1 MASQQPSTLPIV
13 RDTPPGAGEIA
24 ASPSI
29 DSSTPHQL
37 TATGAGADGV
47 LAENKTA
54 IASDP
59 SLRATAPNPEWED
72 YETIIAKNP
81 ELMAPVVTNQEKL
94 YYKSK
99 VVWECGHEGPEI
111 ITSIEKESGDSGELS
126 TFINEYRGL
135 CSKCLDPTSNPA
147 PRNEVVVD
155 GKVFYMSSKDRWEC
169 GHDGKEARTEF
180 EGWCPFDIRLV
191 KPSTLINEMKG
202 ICPTCMEKWHKLE
215 PTDGDDV
222 AELSVPSCVPGGN
235 CSTLPKYDGAL
246 GSEGQIGEND
256 VAEDY
261 LPTQLGLLDLD
272 DGPTKGKGVAHAA
285 TTDKSL
291 QTDFAATGLTPAA
304 QKFQMEAMNTEN
316 EVNAWETHADAD
328 ADADADGGE
337 NRRYL
342 DNRSYED
349 DGHEK
354 DDADKEG
361 YYGRGGRYCRYNSD
375 GESFGAA
382 PKVEIEIDPNAD
394 MTVEVEINSHG

>member
-1 MASQQPSTLPIV
+1 MASQQPSTLPID

-24 ASPSI
+24 ASPPI

-37 TATGAGADGV
+37 TAEYKA
-47 LAENKTA
+47 A

-59 SLRATAPNPEWED
+59 SLRATAPKPEWED
-72 YETIIAKNP
+72 YETIIAQNP
-81 ELMAPVVTNQEKL
+81 ELMAPVVTNKEKL

-99 VVWECGHEGPEI
+99 VIWECGPEI
-111 ITSIEKESGDSGELS
+111 ITSIIEKESGDSGELP
-126 TFINEYRGL
+126 TFINECRCL
-135 CSKCLDPTSNPA
+135 CSKCLDPTSDPA
-147 PRNEVVVD
+147 LRSEAVVD
-155 GKVFYMSSKDRWEC
+155 GKVFYMSSKDRWGC
-169 GHDGKEARTEF
+169 GHDGKQTRTEI
-180 EGWCPFDIRLV
+180 EGAPLDIRLV

-202 ICPTCMEKWHKLE
+202 ICPTCMGEWHKLE
-215 PTDGDDV
+215 PADGDNV
-222 AELSVPSCVPGGN
+222 AALSVPSCVPGGN
-235 CSTLPKYDGAL
+235 SNTLPKYDEVL
-246 GSEGQIGEND
+246 ESKDQMDKND
-256 VAEDY
+256 AAEDY

-285 TTDKSL
+285 TTGKPL
-291 QTDFAATGLTPAA
+291 HTDSAATGLTPAA
-304 QKFQMEAMNTEN
+304 QKFQMEAKNTEN
-316 EVNAWETHADAD
+316 EVNAWGTHAD

-337 NRRYL
+337 YRRYL

-361 YYGRGGRYCRYNSD
+361 CYGRGGRYCRYNTDD